1 MKNLCNVNDR
11 NPGESG
17 LRSFFYVLL
26 LGLLLAVAG
35 LVWYGNQ
42 LIISVIPED
51 NLQIYRFPTK
61 VGDEWHYLY
70 IHSVQQTPCE
80 EFFTIKGSNHMLMTY
95 TRFQSYGVGLPC
107 YTDDGKF
114 KQTDDGHFILEMNR
128 PYKNV
133 AFRTQDIP
141 KPRLYI
147 NGEEIPIYKL
157 YPSGTLVT
165 VTVDKRYKMWLD

>member
-1 MKNLCNVNDR
+1 MALKFNANDR
-11 NPGESG
+11 SPGESG
-17 LRSFFYVLL
+17 FRSFFYYVLFGIIFL
-26 LGLLLAVAG
+26 IAG
-35 LVWYGNQ
+35 VVWYGNQ
-42 LIISVIPED
+42 LVIAVVPED
-51 NLQIYRFPTK
+51 NLKTYYFPSK

-80 EFFTIKGSNHMLMTY
+80 EFFTINGPNDMTMTY

-114 KQTDDGHFILEMNR
+114 KQTEDGHFILEMNR
-128 PYKNV
+128 PYRTV

-147 NGEEIPIYKL
+147 HGEEIPIYKI

-165 VTVDKRYKMWLD
+165 VSVDKRFKHWFN